1 METAFTELVVSKTF
15 TEIPEAD
22 RQEVIFHWKILRK
35 FLKSL
40 EVPEPVTEESELGV
54 TGLFDIIALNKIGLL
69 VIAIVAGFL
78 LFAFLAFGI
87 CKALSELVKNSYLQR
102 KVLETKLLDEGYELE
117 EIEEED

>member
-1 METAFTELVVSKTF
+1 VETAFTELVVSKTF